1 MDIHKLE
8 YLAKRYFNN
17 TITDEEQRELAA
29 LIQKAK
35 TDVPLKRVLQET
47 WKTYEPAQQMPDDMS
62 SRILSNLFTSNSGS
76 VIADRD
82 HITTPAHNDTVSF
95 NRDKPMRS
103 IPVWKYTSI
112 AASVALIFSITWW
125 LSNKKVDGEKPTTHT
140 ISTQK
145 GARSKAELPDGTIV
159 WLNAGSLLE
168 YDDDYGKSFRKVSLT
183 GEAFF
188 DVTHNKEKPFIIHT
202 TAIELKVLGTTFNVR
217 AYPEE
222 KRTEAAL
229 ITGVLE
235 VSLANLPS
243 QKIVLKPAEK
253 ISVNNEKNTLDST
266 QVQSTITDQKNEPG
280 LAVSS
285 VTYLPSD
292 SSVIETSWVHNKL
305 VFRNKPFE
313 EVALELSR
321 WYNVNFEIH
330 DKMLMTK
337 RFTGTFETETI
348 YEALTRLSES
358 YNFWFM
364 YDAKKKL
371 FIIDK

>member
-1 MDIHKLE
+1 
-8 YLAKRYFNN
+8 
-17 TITDEEQRELAA
+17 
-29 LIQKAK
+29 
-35 TDVPLKRVLQET
+35 
-47 WKTYEPAQQMPDDMS
+47 
-62 SRILSNLFTSNSGS
+62 
-76 VIADRD
+76 
-82 HITTPAHNDTVSF
+82 
-95 NRDKPMRS
+95 
-103 IPVWKYTSI
+103 
-112 AASVALIFSITWW
+112 
-125 LSNKKVDGEKPTTHT
+125 
-140 ISTQK
+140 
-145 GARSKAELPDGTIV
+145 
-159 WLNAGSLLE
+159 
-168 YDDDYGKSFRKVSLT
+168 
-183 GEAFF
+183 
-188 DVTHNKEKPFIIHT
+188 
-202 TAIELKVLGTTFNVR
+202 
-217 AYPEE
+217 
-222 KRTEAAL
+222 
-229 ITGVLE
+229 
-235 VSLANLPS
+235 
-243 QKIVLKPAEK
+243 
-253 ISVNNEKNTLDST
+253 
-266 QVQSTITDQKNEPG
+266 VQSTITDQKNEPG